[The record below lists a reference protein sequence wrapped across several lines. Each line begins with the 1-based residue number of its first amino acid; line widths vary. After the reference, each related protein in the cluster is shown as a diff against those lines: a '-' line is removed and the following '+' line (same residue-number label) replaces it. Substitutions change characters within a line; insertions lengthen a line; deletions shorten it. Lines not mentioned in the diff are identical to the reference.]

1 MHWLWLELLDESVH
15 VPGRNEPPAPL
26 SLHDTVPEGDDG
38 DDGLVSVTVAVKVI
52 GIPAIA
58 VAGFGDTTVVVL
70 RAPCAATSV
79 MKEEGSVT
87 YGLGTPASVTYN
99 H

>member
-38 DDGLVSVTVAVKVI
+38 DDVLVSVTVAVKVI
-52 GIPAIA
+52 GVAA
-58 VAGFGDTTVVVL
+58 VAEAGFGDTTVVVEWGPS
-70 RAPCAATSV
+70 APTSV
-79 MKEEGSVT
+79 MK
-87 YGLGTPASVTYN
+87 
-99 H
+99 